1 MLINLCFFL
10 KIQEMDKDIQS
21 FLLHYYRNSM
31 KKNKDASTQTYSES
45 GNLNLNLKE
54 EKKKGNIIT
63 SFIFIII
70 FI

>member
-54 EKKKGNIIT
+54 EKKKVI
-63 SFIFIII
+63 
-70 FI
+70 

>member
-54 EKKKGNIIT
+54 ENKKVI
-63 SFIFIII
+63 
-70 FI
+70 

>member
-1 MLINLCFFL
+1 MHTHIYIYICIMLINLCFFL

-54 EKKKGNIIT
+54 EKKKVI
-63 SFIFIII
+63 
-70 FI
+70 

>member
-1 MLINLCFFL
+1 MYNVNKFMFFL

-54 EKKKGNIIT
+54 EKKKVI
-63 SFIFIII
+63 
-70 FI
+70 